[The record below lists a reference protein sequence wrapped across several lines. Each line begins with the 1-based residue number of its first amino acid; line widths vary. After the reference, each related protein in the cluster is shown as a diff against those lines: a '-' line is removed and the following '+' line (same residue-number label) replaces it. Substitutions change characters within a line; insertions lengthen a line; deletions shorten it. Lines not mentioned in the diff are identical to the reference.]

1 LNVVFIGPML
11 LPIPCEKGA
20 IEEVVWQVSRRLKK
34 YSNVLIYNPISSSR
48 LGRILAGVSL
58 AFRHNPEDTIIHS
71 HNLYASLGLA
81 ALTSRAMH
89 AVTLHYPPWITRSSS
104 RRRTLLS
111 ILKMLDIKG
120 VLIVSPSI
128 AVAEFLARRKY
139 RNVIYI
145 PNGVDVEMFS
155 PAKKS
160 REIREKLLGGKDIL
174 IVNVARIHPDKN
186 QLAALRALRCIVSER
201 RDVKIVFAGPTSGGF
216 TAKEGLNW
224 YYRVL
229 LRYIEKHSLKPYVEF
244 LGEIPTK
251 KEVASILASSD
262 IYVHP
267 SKVEAAPLAILEA
280 MASGLPIVA
289 FNLPFY
295 RGYLFNNVNALLIQ
309 PDSVRGLCKTLLE
322 LIEDDNLRRMLSHG
336 AFKYSQEV
344 FSWNSIVHK
353 YYLPL
358 YSSLIADA
366 SKR

>member
-20 IEEVVWQVSRRLKK
+20 IEEIVWQVSRRLKK
-34 YSNVLIYNPISSSR
+34 YSNVLIYNPISFPR

-81 ALTSRAMH
+81 ALTSKAIH
-89 AVTLHYPPWITRSSS
+89 TVTLHYPPWITRSSS

-120 VLIVSPSI
+120 VSIVSPSI
-128 AVAEFLARRKY
+128 AVAEFLARRKF
-139 RNVIYI
+139 RNIVYI

-155 PAKKS
+155 PAKRS
-160 REIREKLLGGKDIL
+160 REVREKLLGGKDIL

-201 RDVKIVFAGPTSGGF
+201 RDVKMVFIGPTSGGF
-216 TAKEGLNW
+216 TAKEGSDW

-251 KEVASILASSD
+251 REVASILASSD
-262 IYVHP
+262 IYIHP
-267 SKVEAAPLAILEA
+267 SKVEAAPLAVLEA

-295 RGYLFNNVNALLIQ
+295 RGYLFNNVNALLTQ
-309 PDSVRGLCKTLLE
+309 LDDSREFCKSLLM
-322 LIEDDNLRRMLSHG
+322 LINDDNLRKRLTYN
-336 AFKYSQEV
+336 ALKCSQEL
-344 FSWNSIVHK
+344 FSWDFIVQK
-353 YYLPL
+353 YYLPTYQKL
-358 YSSLIADA
+358 TGLQ
-366 SKR
+366 